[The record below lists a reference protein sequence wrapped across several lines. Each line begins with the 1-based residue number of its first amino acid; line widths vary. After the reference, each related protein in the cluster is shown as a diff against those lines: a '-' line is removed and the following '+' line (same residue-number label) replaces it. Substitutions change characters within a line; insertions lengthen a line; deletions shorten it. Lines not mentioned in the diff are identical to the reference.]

1 MNNIYPH
8 LGNPKLGVKLLAQLN
23 NTNLVRESR
32 LNDNNYNILA
42 SRVPTI
48 YSLMR
53 ILIFAAYLVV

>member
-8 LGNPKLGVKLLAQLN
+8 LCNPKLGDKLLAQLN
-23 NTNLVRESR
+23 NTDLVRVSR

-48 YSLMR
+48 
-53 ILIFAAYLVV
+53 

>member
-8 LGNPKLGVKLLAQLN
+8 LCNPKLGVKLLAQLN
-23 NTNLVRESR
+23 NTDLVRESR

-48 YSLMR
+48 
-53 ILIFAAYLVV
+53 